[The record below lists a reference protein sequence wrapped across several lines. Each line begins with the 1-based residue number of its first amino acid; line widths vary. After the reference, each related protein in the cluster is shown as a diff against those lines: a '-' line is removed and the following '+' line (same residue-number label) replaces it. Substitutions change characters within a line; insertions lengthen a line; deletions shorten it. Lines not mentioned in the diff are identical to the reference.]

1 MGYIFIHLAT
11 SSKYKSSFYRLVQ
24 VDLLIQLNNPIFTL
38 EIIDGVLFI
47 VTSIERYTEFSVKYF
62 LCACCYILA
71 LIFLGI
77 TVAILAFKK
86 LQGTI
91 SEDQG
96 VSRKLTKIALISGFV
111 YSGILLFTLVN
122 LLASQFLKIPDA
134 LQEVANCIVTSASD
148 LMTLSLPY
156 ILLIFDTN
164 LKKDIRLSRESS
176 SVDPARPDVS

>member
-1 MGYIFIHLAT
+1 MLLHSCLNFFGDYCSYFG
-11 SSKYKSSFYRLVQ
+11 VQ
-24 VDLLIQLNNPIFTL
+24 
-38 EIIDGVLFI
+38 
-47 VTSIERYTEFSVKYF
+47 
-62 LCACCYILA
+62 
-71 LIFLGI
+71 
-77 TVAILAFKK
+77 K